1 MEGLAEKA
9 DIISSFGEV
18 AEWMIAH
25 VSKMCLPAR
34 VTGVRI
40 PSSPLNKKETNPVDG
55 INDPEICLLFTDMPI
70 IPAIILS
77 SQLSLTI

>member
-1 MEGLAEKA
+1 MGWLGEKA
-9 DIISSFGEV
+9 DIISTFGEV

-40 PSSPLNKKETNPVDG
+40 PSSPLNKKETNPVDE
-55 INDPEICLLFTDMPI
+55 INYPEICLLFTNMQI
-70 IPAIILS
+70 IPIVIR
-77 SQLSLTI
+77 